1 MPLRKEGI
9 LYHRTIILYCTQT
22 PTVPNVKAVLEL
34 STVLTVVASSV
45 ETSCLLVSDSLGGGM
60 VHIHD
65 CRDLLYEVDNTM
77 TDQGLDCCIAYRVDG
92 SVIGL
97 YRTLC

>member
-1 MPLRKEGI
+1 M
-9 LYHRTIILYCTQT
+9 
-22 PTVPNVKAVLEL
+22 KAVLEL

-65 CRDLLYEVDNTM
+65 CTDLLCEVDNTM
-77 TDQGLDCCIAYRVDG
+77 TRDLTVAYRVDG

-97 YRTLC
+97 YRTLR